1 MILGL
6 NVYSGNDSYLSLT
19 SNDIKIS
26 RLECTDCILDYLDL
40 ENVSNEYKEFERKEW
55 GDDTVLLCDYK
66 NTYNAGNIDYVYH
79 KQNIARIKKRK
90 VTEDFTPYSIG
101 WEVVKDIP
109 YDDFVKVQTKRKYT
123 YIDKFIESKEW
134 YEYAIFSVIN
144 GVESNVYNSDYV
156 YADFDGI
163 KISDKNES
171 YYSYLEIEFTDNQC
185 GEDFT
190 VPTFS
195 RKYPY
200 YFKVGNQNYAS
211 GTAKLMIYVMDDN
224 CEFDEKNSIKMRKK
238 FKEWLKNGKPKF
250 LQLYDGR
257 SYIVCV
263 TGDITDNVESHPMLV
278 TTSFSWTE
286 IADKDSYEDYI
297 ACGLR

>member
-1 MILGL
+1 M
-6 NVYSGNDSYLSLT
+6 
-19 SNDIKIS
+19 
-26 RLECTDCILDYLDL
+26 
-40 ENVSNEYKEFERKEW
+40 
-55 GDDTVLLCDYK
+55 
-66 NTYNAGNIDYVYH
+66 
-79 KQNIARIKKRK
+79 
-90 VTEDFTPYSIG
+90 TEDFTPYDIG
-101 WEVVKDIP
+101 WEVVEDIP
-109 YDDFVKVQTKRKYT
+109 YDDFVKIDTKRKYT
-123 YIDKFIESKEW
+123 YVDKFIESKEW

-144 GVESNVYNSDYV
+144 GVESSVYNSDYV

-211 GTAKLMIYVMDDN
+211 GTAKLMICVTDDN
-224 CEFDEKNSIKMRKK
+224 CEFDEKASIKMRKK